1 MSGSMMSL
9 KEHIK
14 SDLAR
19 LSSVPTFAA
28 FLRWYFFPQGST
40 FPHDVWFR
48 IMQKCKTSKFLKYTV
63 GIFAYFMERHLSFK
77 YGIHANTNTKIGK
90 GLCIVHGS
98 GVYLNC
104 ESIGDNFTVYHNVTL
119 GEGRKNKHTGKSI
132 PTVENN
138 VTVYTGA
145 VVAGGVTLHEGC
157 VIAANSF
164 VNKDVPAY
172 TLVAGVP
179 GRIIRKIKEDD

>member
-1 MSGSMMSL
+1 MISL
-9 KEHIK
+9 KEYIK

-19 LSSVPTFAA
+19 LSPVPTFAA

-48 IMQKCKTSKFLKYTV
+48 IVQKCKTSKILKYTV
-63 GIFAYFMERHLSFK
+63 GIFAYFVERRLSFK
-77 YGIHANTNTKIGK
+77 YSIHANTNTPIGK
-90 GLCIVHGS
+90 GLRIVHGS
-98 GVYLNC
+98 GVFLNC

-119 GEGRKNKHTGKSI
+119 GEGKKNEHTGKSI

-145 VVAGGVTLHEGC
+145 VVAGGITLHEGC

-164 VNKDVPAY
+164 VDKDVPAY
-172 TLVAGVP
+172 TLVAGAP